1 MMRIFAFLILF
12 LPYQALGK
20 APECPSYGTKKE
32 CLNSVDYNYDMFL
45 DLLKDDEQLTD
56 ELILAAVDIKKYESL
71 ACEKTC
77 IN

>member
-20 APECPSYGTKKE
+20 APECPGYASKKE
-32 CLNSVDYNYDMFL
+32 CLNSVDQNYDMFF
-45 DLLKDDEQLTD
+45 DLLIEDEQLTD
-56 ELILAAVDIKKYESL
+56 DLILAANDTKKYESF